1 MLRRSYQD
9 RMSNPSESLVGVD
22 TEEDQHLLNEHERQ
36 VVDHEETEMEL
47 QNLSNHPIKYR
58 GRNSGEGQSTFS
70 HTSINQQPVN
80 QQGFLAQRTKSY
92 EFGLDGR

>member
-47 QNLSNHPIKYR
+47 QNLSNHPIIYCGDLTNFVAPFLFPR
-58 GRNSGEGQSTFS
+58 GQLPGVCV
-70 HTSINQQPVN
+70 H
-80 QQGFLAQRTKSY
+80 
-92 EFGLDGR
+92 

>member
-58 GRNSGEGQSTFS
+58 GDLTNFVAPFLFPHGQTLGV
-70 HTSINQQPVN
+70 HVH
-80 QQGFLAQRTKSY
+80 
-92 EFGLDGR
+92 

>member
-47 QNLSNHPIKYR
+47 HPVHKNVPIT
-58 GRNSGEGQSTFS
+58 GQ
-70 HTSINQQPVN
+70 
-80 QQGFLAQRTKSY
+80 Y
-92 EFGLDGR
+92 